1 MNPTSDFNMLSSR
14 QETYPTVIHL
24 PRERRLNLLSLA
36 SLIFFT
42 TSGGAFGLEPLVG
55 IVGPGWAVV
64 LIAVTP
70 FVWSLPAAL
79 MAAELTALMPE
90 EGGYYVWIREA
101 FGPFWAL
108 QQSWWMMT
116 ISVVWMAM
124 SPVLFVSYFTFFVS
138 SVARSADVTNIAGL
152 ALVRWFLAVLF
163 ISFGVALNLRGARE
177 VGRSA
182 KVGAYIVL
190 GSFALLVSV
199 WLKMGAVPSFVD
211 FFRRDPVSGREGALL
226 LGLSYI
232 IYNTSGWEN
241 ASTYAGE
248 VDEPRRN
255 YPRALA
261 IALLAM
267 ILCYLLPVIAGVSV
281 TFDPAVWNSD
291 AGWPVIAQRIG
302 GHWLGTLLAAAGVV
316 STFGLFN
323 ASLLYVSRLPLVL
336 ARDGWLPQVFANLS
350 QGTAAPTMALV
361 VFGAITGLFSAL
373 SFGSLAVIQCVFYA
387 ASMTFEFLA
396 LLVLRFRR
404 PHADRSFRVPGGWV
418 GLAYVCLTPLA
429 FAAVVLFASL
439 RDWRSFG
446 GQFLVVGLVLAIGG
460 ILHYVRRGFAFRN
473 NSMRL
478 DLDR

>member
-1 MNPTSDFNMLSSR
+1 M
-14 QETYPTVIHL
+14 ICL
-24 PRERRLNLLSLA
+24 PRERRLNFLALA

-55 IVGPGWAVV
+55 AVGPGWAVV

-70 FVWSLPAAL
+70 LVWSLPAAL

-90 EGGYYVWIREA
+90 EGGYYVWIRES
-101 FGPFWAL
+101 FGPFCAV
-108 QQSWWMMT
+108 QQAWWMMT

-124 SPVLFVSYFTFFVS
+124 SPLLFVSYFTSFAS
-138 SVARSADVTNIAGL
+138 SIARSPDVTNIAGL
-152 ALVRWFLAVLF
+152 AMVRWLLAVVF
-163 ISFGVALNLRGARE
+163 IAFGVALNLRGVRW

-182 KVGAYIVL
+182 KIGAYIVL
-190 GSFALLVSV
+190 ASFAVLLFAWLKVGPAPSVAGFMSHGLVSV
-199 WLKMGAVPSFVD
+199 G
-211 FFRRDPVSGREGALL
+211 EGAPL

-261 IALLAM
+261 VALLAM
-267 ILCYLLPVIAGVSV
+267 ILCYLLPVIAGASV
-281 TFDPAVWNSD
+281 TSDPAVWNSD

-302 GHWLGTLLAAAGVV
+302 GRWLGTLLAAAGVV
-316 STFGLFN
+316 SATGLFN

-336 ARDGWLPQVFANLS
+336 ARDGWLPHAFANLS
-350 QGTAAPTMALV
+350 RGTGAPNVTII
-361 VFGAITGLFSAL
+361 VFGAITAFFSAF

-396 LLVLRFRR
+396 LLVLRHRCPSAHRR
-404 PHADRSFRVPGGWV
+404 FRVPGGWL
-418 GLAYVCLTPLA
+418 GLAYVCLTPLG
-429 FAAVVLFASL
+429 FVAVVLFAVL

-446 GQFLVVGLVLAIGG
+446 GQFRVVGLVFASGAAL
-460 ILHYVRRGFAFRN
+460 YFVRRGFVLRN
-473 NSMRL
+473 SLPQMESISMEN
-478 DLDR
+478 DQ